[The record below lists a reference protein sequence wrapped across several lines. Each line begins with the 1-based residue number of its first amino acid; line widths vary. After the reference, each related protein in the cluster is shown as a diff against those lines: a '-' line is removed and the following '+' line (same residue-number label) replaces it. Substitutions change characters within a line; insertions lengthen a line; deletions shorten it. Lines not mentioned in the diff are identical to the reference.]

1 MELIVIVVTVTV
13 TVLLL
18 TRVLMN
24 RYADDEDNPIYMC
37 VLCWMGCF
45 RDSKSLV
52 QHHKLSQTGI
62 APANKSDLNMLSG
75 NVTFVSVVAG
85 DKIAITTPGPVVIES
100 ARQRLYSI
108 DEENP
113 PGKSGVVGVNAPG
126 QVSAVGD
133 DALGHKQHPGGF
145 DSSDFAY
152 GDKSSSDSEWGLYD
166 DAEDAD
172 GTSILDSSVG
182 DLGGGRVG
190 GNFSDDDDEE
200 EDVVT
205 QQFLRNI
212 IISANHG
219 SEDSDNDDD
228 IGEKHG
234 LFNWGVNTLHNQ
246 EDSSSDSDDATT
258 ANFMRNLTIVS
269 DDSGND
275 DDVDG
280 GGGSSQAE
288 ENADDASDDDC
299 DTNDDSVSSIESYH
313 FDLNN
318 LLAMPSSSSSDDTS
332 DDG

>member
-1 MELIVIVVTVTV
+1 VRHMELIVIVVTLAV

-24 RYADDEDNPIYMC
+24 RYADDEDNPVYMC
-37 VLCWMGCF
+37 VLCWVGCF
-45 RDSKSLV
+45 RDCKSLL
-52 QHHKLSQTGI
+52 QHQKLAQTGI
-62 APANKSDLNMLSG
+62 APADKSDLNMLSG
-75 NVTFVSVVAG
+75 NVTFVSVVTG
-85 DKIAITTPGPVVIES
+85 DKIAITPPPGPVMIES

-113 PGKSGVVGVNAPG
+113 PGQTGVVGVNAPG

-133 DALGHKQHPGGF
+133 DALAHKQHPGGF
-145 DSSDFAY
+145 DSGDFAD
-152 GDKSSSDSEWGLYD
+152 GDKSSSGSEWGLY

-182 DLGGGRVG
+182 NLGGGRVG
-190 GNFSDDDDEE
+190 GDFSSDDYEEEEEEEE

-212 IISANHG
+212 IISANDG
-219 SEDSDNDDD
+219 SEDSDNDEDDDD

-234 LFNWGVNTLHNQ
+234 LFDWGVNMLQNQ

-269 DDSGND
+269 DDSGDD

-280 GGGSSQAE
+280 GGGSSKAQE
-288 ENADDASDDDC
+288 DADDAGENDCDDD
-299 DTNDDSVSSIESYH
+299 S
-313 FDLNN
+313 F
-318 LLAMPSSSSSDDTS
+318 
-332 DDG
+332 